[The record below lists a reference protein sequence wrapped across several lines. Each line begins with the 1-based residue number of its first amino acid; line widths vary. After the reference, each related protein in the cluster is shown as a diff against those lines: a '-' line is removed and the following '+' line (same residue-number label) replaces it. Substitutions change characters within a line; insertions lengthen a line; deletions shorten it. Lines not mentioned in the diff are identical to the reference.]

1 MGSFYRSFLSLLKQN
16 LFNSI
21 QTLLYLNAVWK
32 TAYENKMNI
41 EKQER
46 INFYQSNI
54 NDYAAKIKL
63 LETSINRLS
72 ILRLIFVLVA
82 AVLFYLTLGYGD
94 VFLSL
99 FSIFA
104 TIILFAFLIMLQSK
118 RSNKRDHFLDFKRI
132 NENELTM
139 IMSNQNFYN
148 DGSKWIDDQHHYSS
162 DLDLFGEQSLYS
174 MVNRCSTLQGNATL
188 AGIMKDNE
196 PIAINEVKEKQKA
209 LKELSSLVEFR
220 QNFQSFLLFAKD
232 STEDYFSKLVSYS
245 KAAPVLISRNYLI
258 YIKFLTLLIGPLAV
272 AAIFFPVCRILLLI
286 TVIVNTT
293 IYMLNSKLIRKTSQ
307 QILGM
312 EEALMQF
319 KKVFSMIETQNFQS
333 KYCIDLVKNITDK
346 QSGSFSSS
354 FERLSKLVSRF
365 LKAENPFGTIILN
378 GLFLWNVKNTYMAEE
393 IKKDHLGLVD
403 QALDTIAQL
412 EALLSLSTLYFNNPD
427 WATPTLTDDEGYTYD
442 VVKMA
447 HPLIPENNRITN
459 SFSLVNERKIDI
471 ITGSNMAGKST
482 FLRTFGINAVLA
494 FCGAPVCAESMKI
507 SNFRIFTY
515 MRIKDSLQKN
525 TSTFKMEIDRIE
537 NLLKLI
543 QHTKVYFLIDEMLR
557 GTNSLDKFRGSKAMV
572 HRLIEDK
579 SSGIIATHDHQ
590 LTTLVSRYPHYL
602 RTYYF
607 DVMIDNGE
615 ARFDYTLKPGECRNY
630 NASFMLERIG
640 LSIIE
645 LT

>member
-1 MGSFYRSFLSLLKQN
+1 
-16 LFNSI
+16 
-21 QTLLYLNAVWK
+21 
-32 TAYENKMNI
+32 MNI

-63 LETSINRLS
+63 LETNINRLS

-82 AVLFYLTLGYGD
+82 AVAFYLTLGYGS
-94 VFLSL
+94 VFLTL

-118 RSNKRDHFLDFKRI
+118 QSTKRDHFLDFKRI

-148 DGSKWIDDQHHYSS
+148 DGSKWIDDHHHYSS

-174 MVNRCSTLQGNATL
+174 MVNRCSTLQGNARL

-220 QNFQSFLLFAKD
+220 QNFQSFLLFSKD

-245 KAAPVLISRNYLI
+245 KAAPVLISKNYLI
-258 YIKFLTLLIGPLAV
+258 YINLLTLLIGPLVV
-272 AAIFFPVCRILLLI
+272 AAVFFPAGRILLLI
-286 TVIVNTT
+286 TLIVNTT
-293 IYMLNSKLIRKTSQ
+293 IYMLNSKLIRKTAQ

-312 EEALMQF
+312 EQALMQF
-319 KKVFSMIETQNFQS
+319 KKVFSRIETQNFQS

-346 QSGSFSSS
+346 QSDSFSSS

-378 GLFLWNVKNTYMAEE
+378 GFFLWNLKNTYMAEE
-393 IKKDHLGLVD
+393 IRKEHLGLVD

-427 WATPTLTDDEGYTYD
+427 WAIPTLTDEEGYTYD

-447 HPLIPENNRITN
+447 HPLIPENNRVTN

-482 FLRTFGINAVLA
+482 FLRTLGINAVLA

-537 NLLKLI
+537 SLLNLI
-543 QHTKVYFLIDEMLR
+543 QQTKVYFLVDEMLR
-557 GTNSLDKFRGSKAMV
+557 GTNSLDKFRGSKAMI

-579 SSGIIATHDHQ
+579 SAGIIATHDHQ
-590 LTTLVSRYPHYL
+590 LTTLVSKYPDYL
-602 RTYYF
+602 RTHYF
-607 DVMIDNGE
+607 DVTIDNGE
-615 ARFDYTLKPGECRNY
+615 ATFDYTLKPGECRNY

-640 LSIIE
+640 LTITE